1 MPVLNKETILAA
13 KDLVTQTLKVA
24 EWGGDV
30 IIRVMTAAERDNWDA
45 SLFTID
51 GKERKANC
59 QNVRARL
66 LAMTLIGEDG
76 ERLFNENDIESLGK
90 KSSKVLDKLFNI
102 ACEINGL
109 ADNEVKALEKN

>member
-1 MPVLNKETILAA
+1 
-13 KDLVTQTLKVA
+13 
-24 EWGGDV
+24 
-30 IIRVMTAAERDNWDA
+30 
-45 SLFTID
+45 
-51 GKERKANC
+51 
-59 QNVRARL
+59 RL